1 MSIELKSNIPFN
13 NSKTPNLKDQNLS
26 LLKIKSPKKNK
37 SKKNIKHENSKTN
50 FEDEYL
56 NISYKNNSIIQNP
69 YLQNNQSNN
78 KKVENNEY
86 NNFKIKFKTEI
97 CHFWEMNGYC
107 KYGNNCAF
115 AHGESELK
123 NRKLSFNYKT
133 KPCKQFFEI
142 GFCSYGSRCQF
153 SHKKDYKISVN
164 YLKILTDFLY
174 IEKISENILLKP
186 RLAIFESLA
195 HSNLKQIKEYRIQL
209 YEDLLNVKNN
219 NLN

>member
-1 MSIELKSNIPFN
+1 MSIEPKSNIPYQYLKTSN
-13 NSKTPNLKDQNLS
+13 LHNEKISLSKN
-26 LLKIKSPKKNK
+26 KSPKKKK
-37 SKKNIKHENSKTN
+37 SKKNINQEISKTN
-50 FEDEYL
+50 FEDEYI
-56 NISYKNNSIIQNP
+56 NISYKNNSKIQNS
-69 YLQNNQSNN
+69 YFQNNITNN
-78 KKVENNEY
+78 KKIENEY

-107 KYGNNCAF
+107 KYENNCAF
-115 AHGESELK
+115 AHGELELK

-186 RLAIFESLA
+186 RLFIFESLA
-195 HSNLKQIKEYRIQL
+195 HSNLKQLKDNRIQL
-209 YEDLLNVKNN
+209 YDDLLNAMNN